1 MSRRVQQMLL
11 IIALLG
17 TLQVVTSQKIIVSSY
32 IQAKA
37 QNVITVPKD
46 QLSQIKSLS
55 IEGWVRPSQ
64 TMDYPYPASVP
75 RKSYSLIMGS
85 STSSSGW
92 GDNVKGVDSFL
103 NLYTN
108 KWTDQSGFILAY
120 ENGKNFEYI
129 YNNLR
134 YADFFGRWFFVY
146 GVYLSDIQKHYLV
159 TYSAYDESWQEAIS
173 SVVKK
178 NPIIDF
184 YQFSVNS
191 QDVKKSVQ
199 FNGYIADPN
208 LTYSASSSYYSSLDQ
223 LKAYISQKQQKPKY
237 IGVLQKTVFTYIGQS
252 ATIPDGGL
260 YESFGNYQGADE
272 YSING
277 QAQFTGAFASVG
289 NTILFRLGTNNPEVF
304 KSFYEEGDLALLAY
318 VQNGKKTCMQ
328 TYRINL
334 SATDL
339 TNGKQC
345 FDVVPKKGE
354 WFYFYQG
361 YSRKL
366 GRVFNY
372 VRIGGQNYYAAT
384 TDVLHVDPNAFYL
397 FVGQDSVSMK
407 WAGSFQGFNLEFG
420 PGAYRETLIT
430 EFPPVKDKSVKDKVV
445 IPKTYVDPQ
454 ILQSK
459 ASQTLAIDAKI
470 VSQNYISSVKE
481 YAIHFWFRRDLI
493 TPELIDFQA
502 AKSQQS
508 VAGVTERDDYTS
520 TDVAGDAALSIQYL
534 DHSKGDS
541 PAFVFTTYNDAGSD
555 KFKSATVNF
564 DTKFDQGQ
572 WIWVYFAYSQPLQQ
586 ASIYV
591 GLPDGQTKIVKQ
603 INQVSH
609 SQAHNLKALI
619 GRSGTTMNPVTG
631 QFYDAQFVYYDGCYQ
646 SSTATIENYKAAN
659 VKNPPSTQPKQGVY
673 SAFDRKSFS
682 KKNPPTQNP
691 NQFTTE
697 VAGALQYGLAAW
709 ARWNKSS
716 LKNAAG
722 NLLFTLSIY
731 DKTTI
736 GKTYNKLGSL
746 VLQVYYKKKYL
757 YFSTYQYVHAKLK
770 DVNPAVQKFFVPK
783 NARTSWC
790 YYYFGYSHLDQQAVG
805 SVKCLSGFQHEVKFD
820 NTNHI
825 IPSAFTF
832 QVAKDDILNIWKGE
846 VYQPS
851 VIIGYPVALNF
862 QYDNAYYP
870 QDPSSGSLPDDDDS
884 GNKQPDE
891 GDDDEPEEEDDPK
904 VPSKPATDPSTP
916 ATNTTTPVTNPVNP
930 ATNSTTPVTNTTT
943 PETNPIIPATNT
955 TIPATNTTT
964 PATNT
969 TTPDVTPVIPATN
982 TTTPA
987 TNTTTPATNTTTPT
1001 QPQQPSCA
1009 VIYSECGY
1017 TNKIQ
1022 EVCQNIPSLEIR
1034 NIRSIQV
1041 PNGTTLKFFQK
1052 ENYKGVNVK
1061 FLQSVECIE
1070 LGLKEDPKIQWDD
1083 LVKLF
1088 NAGKIGFIDS
1098 EGNDIGLHKA
1108 KKVFFKTNLR
1118 MQLRK
1123 KHSSD

>member
-1 MSRRVQQMLL
+1 MNRRVQQMLFV
-11 IIALLG
+11 IALLG

-64 TMDYPYPASVP
+64 TMDYPYPASIP

-108 KWTDQSGFILAY
+108 KWSDQAGFILAF

-134 YADFFGRWFFVY
+134 YAEFFGRWFFVY
-146 GVYLSDIQKHYLV
+146 GAYLSDVQKHYLV
-159 TYSAYDESWQEAIS
+159 TYSAFDDSWQETIS

-208 LTYSASSSYYSSLDQ
+208 LTYSASASYYNSLDSV
-223 LKAYISQKQQKPKY
+223 KAYISSKQQKPKY
-237 IGVLQKTVFTYIGQS
+237 IGVLQKVVFTYIGQS
-252 ATIPDGGL
+252 VTVPDGGL
-260 YESFGNYQGADE
+260 YESFANYQGADE
-272 YSING
+272 YSVNG

-289 NTILFRLGTNNPEVF
+289 NTLLFRVGTNNPEVF
-304 KSFYEEGDLALLAY
+304 KNFYEEGDIALLAY
-318 VQNGKKTCMQ
+318 VQNGKKTCLQ

-339 TNGKQC
+339 NSKQC

-372 VRIGGQNYYAAT
+372 VRIGGQNYHAAT
-384 TDVLHVDPNAFYL
+384 TDVLHVDPNAFYVY
-397 FVGQDSVSMK
+397 VGQDSVNMK
-407 WAGSFQGFNLEFG
+407 WVGSLQGFNLEFG

-430 EFPPVKDKSVKDKVV
+430 EFPPVKDKSVKEKVI
-445 IPKTYVDPQ
+445 IPQTYVEPQ
-454 ILQSK
+454 LLQSK

-470 VSQNYISSVKE
+470 VSQSYISSVKE

-493 TPELIDFQA
+493 TPELVDFNA

-520 TDVAGDAALSIQYL
+520 TDTAGDAALSIQYL
-534 DHSKGDS
+534 DHSKSQNPG
-541 PAFVFTTYNDAGSD
+541 FVFTTYNDKGTETV
-555 KFKSATVNF
+555 KSTTVNF

-591 GLPDGQTKIVKQ
+591 GLPDGKTKIVTQ

-619 GRSGTTMNPVTG
+619 GKSGTTLNPVTG

-646 SSTATIENYKAAN
+646 SSTSTIENYKAAN
-659 VKNPPSTQPKQGVY
+659 VKNPPQTQPNQGVY
-673 SAFDRKSFS
+673 SAFDRKAFT
-682 KKNPPTQNP
+682 KKNPSSQKPTDL
-691 NQFTTE
+691 TTE
-697 VAGALQYGLAAW
+697 AAGALQYGLAAW

-716 LKNAAG
+716 AKNAAG

-736 GKTYNKLGSL
+736 GKTYSKLGSL
-746 VLQVYYKKKYL
+746 VLQVYYKKKHL
-757 YFSTYQYVHAKLK
+757 YFSTYSYAHAKLK
-770 DVNPAVQKFFVPK
+770 DVNPVVQSFFVPK
-783 NARTSWC
+783 KARLSWC
-790 YYYFGYSHLDQQAVG
+790 FYYFGYSHLDQQVVG
-805 SVKCLSGFQHEVKFD
+805 SVKCLSGFKREVKFD

-825 IPSAFTF
+825 VPSGFTF

-846 VYQPS
+846 VYKPS

-862 QYDNAYYP
+862 NYDDAYYP
-870 QDPSSGSLPDDDDS
+870 KDPENGQLVDDDDS
-884 GNKQPDE
+884 DNKQPDE
-891 GDDDEPEEEDDPK
+891 GDDDEPEEEADPEVTPQPENK
-904 VPSKPATDPSTP
+904 PSTP
-916 ATNTTTPVTNPVNP
+916 VTQPTTPANNSTTPVTQPTTP
-930 ATNSTTPVTNTTT
+930 ATNSTTPVTQPTT
-943 PETNPIIPATNT
+943 PSTNST
-955 TIPATNTTT
+955 TPVTEPVTQPTT
-964 PATNT
+964 PATNNTNPVTQPVTQPT
-969 TTPDVTPVIPATN
+969 TNATN
-982 TTTPA
+982 
-987 TNTTTPATNTTTPT
+987 NTAPVT
-1001 QPQQPSCA
+1001 QPKQQPSCA
-1009 VIYSECGY
+1009 IIYSECGY
-1017 TNKIQ
+1017 TNKISD
-1022 EVCQNIPSLEIR
+1022 VCQNIPSLEIR
-1034 NIRSIQV
+1034 NIRSIQI
-1041 PNGTTLKFFQK
+1041 PDGITLKFFQK
-1052 ENYKGVNVK
+1052 ENYKGINVK

-1070 LGLKEDPKIQWDD
+1070 LGLKEDPKIEWGD

-1098 EGNDIGLHKA
+1098 EGNDIELHQA
-1108 KKVFFKTNLR
+1108 KRVFFKSNLR
-1118 MQLRK
+1118 MQLKK